1 MLMKQKLY
9 IILLMVFA
17 CINMV
22 WAQVHTESYDYDG
35 DNVQETYNVVYLK
48 LGGASGKKDGS
59 SRDDAIGTWA
69 DAYKKLPPY
78 TGTTDAD
85 RDAAWD
91 SNIIVLVDNTAT
103 ANNITITEANAKG
116 SGSKGIP
123 ATITGVWPWT
133 DVDGAKVKSGGKIY
147 LGSTGGAS
155 RIGADTK
162 FKYVRFAGGA
172 NSYLNLHLFNTTF
185 DVGCSMD
192 DFKNYLLPANGALKE
207 NTAPDMHLMMY
218 DDTHDFSSKPWPNP
232 TKPMKLTIRSGKF
245 GRILSCRT
253 TGTTND
259 QIGKRY
265 VIGTPQY
272 PLMGIM
278 ELDIDPVENAKWNT
292 NTKITHDIAFCC
304 AGSTQGTEY
313 CDIHYDIK
321 RAKIGKLVSATQG
334 MNIKAAEDFGLSCS
348 SFFGRTVINLIP
360 AGYETGTANNNDIVI
375 EQYYGACLGRSGT
388 TSGMCNAAFYGTSQL
403 NMYGGTIKS
412 GAYLSAGGI
421 SGLKSPDGKY
431 YTTDK
436 FIPYPDNDAKYASYP
451 FNGIRYQ
458 PYDANKSIVEFTTRM
473 DGTEKTIDLANT
485 VTEFNIYG
493 GEINGGLY
501 GGSYGYSDAL
511 TVTYALPGA
520 GSMWGETYVN
530 VYGGTIKGGVY
541 GGGYGASNYY
551 TSAAN
556 NNKAGFLT
564 VASIYGNT
572 NVNIYGGS
580 IEGNIYG
587 GGAGVAAVGAA
598 GAETEF
604 LDIAKVYGTTNV
616 TINPTDPDWTFTGNI
631 YGGGALGAV
640 EGTTNVVI
648 LGGTINGNVFGAGM
662 GEEGHPDKAK
672 VSGNTVVNI
681 GTKSS
686 DQNNSDNNQT
696 TDEEVALTINGDV
709 FGGGNMAIV
718 TGDTKVTIGD
728 EN

>member
-1 MLMKQKLY
+1 MLL
-9 IILLMVFA
+9 ILVMGVGSA
-17 CINMV
+17 
-22 WAQVHTESYDYDG
+22 WGQTYHTEEYDFDG
-35 DNVQETYNVVYLK
+35 DGTKETYNVVYLHV
-48 LGGASGKKDGS
+48 GASTNGNGNTS
-59 SRDDAIGTWA
+59 TTPVNSWA
-69 DAYKKLPPY
+69 NAYKKLPKY
-78 TGTTDAD
+78 TGNTDAD

-116 SGSKGIP
+116 GGLNGIP

-133 DVDGAKVKSGGKIY
+133 DVDGTKVKNGGKIY
-147 LGSTGGAS
+147 LGSTNGTS

-162 FKYVRFAGGA
+162 FKYVRFAGAA

-192 DFKNYLLPANGALKE
+192 DFSAYLNTANGALAA
-207 NTAPDMHLMMY
+207 NTAPDIHLMMY
-218 DDTHDFSSKPWPNP
+218 DDTHDFTSSPWPDP

-253 TGTTND
+253 TGTSND

-265 VIGTPQY
+265 VMGTPEY

-313 CDIHYDIK
+313 CDIRYDIK
-321 RAKIGKLVSATQG
+321 RAKIGKLVAATQG
-334 MNIKAAEDFGLSCS
+334 MNIQAAENYGLSCS

-360 AGYETGTANNNDIVI
+360 TGWETGTANNNDIVI

-431 YTTDK
+431 STTDK
-436 FIPYPDNDAKYASYP
+436 FIPYPDNGAKYASYP

-458 PYDANKSIVEFTTRM
+458 PYDANKTIVEFTTRM
-473 DGTEKTIDLANT
+473 DGTEKKIDLANT

-493 GEINGGLY
+493 GVINGGLY
-501 GGSYGYSDAL
+501 GGSYGYSDVL

-520 GSMWGETYVN
+520 GSMWGTTNVN
-530 VYGGTIKGGVY
+530 IYGGTINGGVY
-541 GGGYGASNYY
+541 GGGYGSTEYY
-551 TSAAN
+551 TNAAKDK
-556 NNKAGFLT
+556 KAGFLT
-564 VASIYGNT
+564 VASVYGNT
-572 NVNIYGGS
+572 NVNIYGGTLDNT
-580 IEGNIYG
+580 GIYG
-587 GGAGVAAVGAA
+587 GGAGVASTGAVGTD
-598 GAETEF
+598 TEF
-604 LDIAKVYGTTNV
+604 LNIAKVYGTTNV
-616 TINPTDPDWTFTGNI
+616 TIEPKTLKTRAEWADPNVPEFTGPNTSWTFDGNI
-631 YGGGALGAV
+631 YGGGAKGAV
-640 EGTTNVVI
+640 EGNTNVVI
-648 LGGTINGNVFGAGM
+648 KGGTINGNVFGAGE
-662 GEEGHPDKAK
+662 GEDGHPDKAK
-672 VSGNTVVNI
+672 V
-681 GTKSS
+681 
-686 DQNNSDNNQT
+686 
-696 TDEEVALTINGDV
+696 
-709 FGGGNMAIV
+709 
-718 TGDTKVTIGD
+718 TGDTNVTVGD
-728 EN
+728 ESVAP